1 MTFVDI
7 GVDIGDTPITLSRH
21 AVGQIAELL
30 QHCEAFLRHASPNT
44 LAELLGFLDQQP
56 ARPDAGWLIDMLG
69 FDALF
74 LQAKLAVA
82 AETAAEAAAEAAA
95 GQESS

>member
-1 MTFVDI
+1 MTFV
-7 GVDIGDTPITLSRH
+7 GIGDTPITLSGH

-30 QHCEAFLRHASPNT
+30 EHCEAFLRHASPNT
-44 LAELLGFLDQQP
+44 RAELLGFLDQQP

-74 LQAKLAVA
+74 LHAKLAV
-82 AETAAEAAAEAAA
+82 AAEAAA
-95 GQESS
+95 GQEPS

>member
-1 MTFVDI
+1 MTFVA
-7 GVDIGDTPITLSRH
+7 IGDTPITLCGH

-30 QHCEAFLRHASPNT
+30 EHCEAFLRHGSPNT
-44 LAELLGFLDQQP
+44 RAELLGFLDQQP
-56 ARPDAGWLIDMLG
+56 ARPDAGWLVDMLG

-74 LQAKLAVA
+74 LQSKLAVA
-82 AETAAEAAAEAAA
+82 AETAAEAAA